1 MDAPLTPKIQNKRR
15 SSTDG
20 CSASSGSGGSGGA
33 CIPESSDNNN
43 DTFDCQSLQR
53 CLKRVRLTASITP
66 GELRLQRDLRHAVLS
81 RQWLVV
87 QDECEWII
95 PYQPP
100 PHHLPG
106 SSRRSDT
113 NNNGGYTSREEM
125 LDDCMFQDVSI
136 DDDDDLDECVDTSRV
151 SVRVTRDEQDPMELV
166 LRIEITTYYPVAWSD
181 NACTTT
187 SVASVTLHLQF
198 PRMYPHLPPVVRRIE
213 YHPPPYQ
220 QQEEHARI
228 LYHSACTT
236 PTPNGRSC
244 NNPDRWTAGNL
255 TNSNWSNSS
264 PVRSPHDYVYDA
276 ADSND
281 GHDHSQHS
289 GDGGVGGGWG
299 LQRIVIAAS
308 PDCHAQVHN
317 AANGGDSGT
326 PGTVVLTEWSPVS
339 RLTDICEW
347 LIETVVSW
355 QVMHQTKR
363 RRRQSRSQRSGL
375 ETLSTS
381 GLYSTTATQGSHD
394 EESSSPSTPT
404 TCNLSTVALRH
415 RLSGEEKKDSEDGT
429 FWTSDDSSSLQSLAF
444 APLWSAAATMPAEN
458 VAFSGGNMEQS
469 QGVAMS
475 SVSSTSSDFLPD
487 GRFDVG
493 YDRESNLT
501 SNIQYADNG
510 SLLDVM
516 DCQYDV

>member
-15 SSTDG
+15 SSTDA
-20 CSASSGSGGSGGA
+20 CSASGGS
-33 CIPESSDNNN
+33 CIPESS

-53 CLKRVRLTASITP
+53 SLKKVRLTASITP

-100 PHHLPG
+100 LLPG
-106 SSRRSDT
+106 TSSRRTATT
-113 NNNGGYTSREEM
+113 NCNVLNDDYTSREEV

-136 DDDDDLDECVDTSRV
+136 DNDDDVDLDQCADASRV
-151 SVRVTRDEQDPMELV
+151 SVRVTRDAQDPMELV
-166 LRIEITTYYPVAWSD
+166 LRIDITTYYPVAWSD
-181 NACTTT
+181 AFTT

-198 PRMYPHLPPVVRRIE
+198 PRMYPHRPPVVRRIE
-213 YHPPPYQ
+213 YHPPPYCHRGQQ

-228 LYHSACTT
+228 LYNSACATT
-236 PTPNGRSC
+236 TPNGRSF

-264 PVRSPHDYVYDA
+264 ASTSPMRSPQNYLYDA
-276 ADSND
+276 DDSND
-281 GHDHSQHS
+281 GHDHNSRS
-289 GDGGVGGGWG
+289 DGGGWG

-308 PDCHAQVHN
+308 PDSHAQVDN
-317 AANGGDSGT
+317 AASGGGGT
-326 PGTVVLTEWSPVS
+326 PGTVILTEWSPVS

-355 QVMHQTKR
+355 QVMHNQTKQR
-363 RRRQSRSQRSGL
+363 RRRQSRCHRNGL
-375 ETLSTS
+375 EILSTS

-394 EESSSPSTPT
+394 DEGSSPSTPT
-404 TCNLSTVALRH
+404 TCNLSTVTLRH
-415 RLSGEEKKDSEDGT
+415 RLSDEEKKDTEDGT
-429 FWTSDDSSSLQSLAF
+429 FWGSDASSSLHSMGF
-444 APLWSAAATMPAEN
+444 APIWNEAATMPAEN
-458 VAFSGGNMEQS
+458 GAFCAGNMEQS
-469 QGVAMS
+469 QEGATS
-475 SVSSTSSDFLPD
+475 SVSSTSSEFLPD

-493 YDRESNLT
+493 YDRESILM
-501 SNIQYADNG
+501 SNIQYSDNG

-516 DCQYDV
+516 DCQYDA